1 MAKVTVM
8 EYERVVKLVDGKV
21 VEVLGPGRHR
31 YRRGRTHLHRVDM
44 RPRWLTVPGQEVLT
58 AEGVS
63 VKLTALL
70 LVTPVDPVADL
81 TARQAGSNDIYLA
94 VQHALRLA
102 VARQTVEALMESRLD
117 LGAELEGPV
126 REAATRV
133 GMSATELLVRD
144 LMLPGELRRAFA
156 EVLLAKQRG
165 KAELEKARAE
175 AASLRLLA
183 NTADLLEKHP
193 VLLELRTLQA
203 SEAGGLKLVVK
214 KAV

>member
-8 EYERVVKLVDGKV
+8 EYERVVKLVDGV
-21 VEVLGPGRHR
+21 VKEVLGPGRHS
-31 YRRGRTHLHRVDM
+31 YRRSRTHLHRVDM

-58 AEGVS
+58 ADGIS
-63 VKLTALL
+63 VKLTAML

-81 TARQAGSNDIYLA
+81 TASQAAHSDVYVA

-102 VARQTVEALMESRLD
+102 VARQTLEALVESRLD
-117 LGAELEGPV
+117 LGAEIEGPV
-126 REAATRV
+126 REAAARIGLSV
-133 GMSATELLVRD
+133 SELLVRD
-144 LMLPGELRRAFA
+144 LMLPGDLRRAFA

-193 VLLELRTLQA
+193 ALLELRTLQA
-203 SEAGGLKLVVK
+203 SETGDLKLVVK
-214 KAV
+214 KS

>member
-21 VEVLGPGRHR
+21 KEVLGAGRHR
-31 YRRGRTHLHRVDM
+31 YRRRRTHLHRVDM

-58 AEGVS
+58 ADGIT
-63 VKLTALL
+63 VKVTAVL
-70 LVTPVDPVADL
+70 LVTPIDPVADL
-81 TARQAGSNDIYLA
+81 TARQQGGNDVYIATQL
-94 VQHALRLA
+94 ALRLA

-117 LGAELEGPV
+117 LGAEIQGPV
-126 REAATRV
+126 REAAGRV
-133 GMSATELLVRD
+133 GLELDEFLVRD

-156 EVLLAKQRG
+156 DVLLAKQRG

-193 VLLELRTLQA
+193 SLLELRTLQA
-203 SEAGGLKLVVK
+203 AENGELKLVIK
-214 KAV
+214 K

>member
-21 VEVLGPGRHR
+21 KEVLAAGRHR
-31 YRRGRTHLHRVDM
+31 YRRRRTHLHRVDM

-58 AEGVS
+58 TDGIT
-63 VKLTALL
+63 VKVTAVL
-70 LVTPVDPVADL
+70 LVTPIDPVADL
-81 TARQAGSNDIYLA
+81 TARQEGSNDVYIA
-94 VQHALRLA
+94 AQFALRLA

-117 LGAELEGPV
+117 LGAEIQGPV
-126 REAATRV
+126 REAAGRV
-133 GMSATELLVRD
+133 GLELDEFLVRD

-156 EVLLAKQRG
+156 DVLLAKQRG

-193 VLLELRTLQA
+193 SLLELRTLQA
-203 SEAGGLKLVVK
+203 AENGELKLVIK
-214 KAV
+214 K